1 MSRLRHEKGV
11 SAGAG
16 SGIHRLK
23 VDKPS
28 PFKPDEERK
37 HGGKIEDGKS
47 SKLGR
52 KRGGSV
58 THGNGT
64 DAIPDRGRAL
74 GTKVQETRM
83 SGPGNIEESINR
95 KDGGWIKSA
104 INPAHKGMEKR
115 AAKKAGESTHEY
127 MESHK
132 SDSGKSGARARLGLR
147 LSAMAKHKKD

>member
-16 SGIHRLK
+16 SGIHRLQ
-23 VDKPS
+23 VDKPR

-37 HGGKIEDGKS
+37 FGGKIAEGKS
-47 SKLGR
+47 HKLGR
-52 KRGGSV
+52 KRGGSA

-64 DAIPDRGRAL
+64 DATPDRGMAL

-83 SGPGNIEESINR
+83 TGPGNIDDSINR

-104 INPAHKGMEKR
+104 LNPKHKGMEKR
-115 AAKKAGESTHEY
+115 AAKKAGESTHSY

-132 SDSGKSGARARLGLR
+132 SDSGKSGDRARLGLR